1 MVTINVTERELE
13 LIYEAVTDLFYRQP
27 LNSKEGELNSLK
39 RKLAGN
45 LAKIEEAVP
54 A

>member
-1 MVTINVTERELE
+1 MITINVAERELE

-27 LNSKEGELNSLK
+27 LNSKEGELKSLK

-45 LAKIEEAVP
+45 LAKVEAVP

>member
-1 MVTINVTERELE
+1 MITINVTERELE

-27 LNSKEGELNSLK
+27 LNSKEGELKSLK

-45 LAKIEEAVP
+45 LAKVEAVP

>member
-13 LIYEAVTDLFYRQP
+13 LIYEAVTDLSYRQP
-27 LNSKEGELNSLK
+27 LNSKEGELKSLK

-45 LAKIEEAVP
+45 LAKVEAVP